1 MSKTFSWRN
10 ISLLEFSGRV
20 FRCGKLSIRG
30 LLLLPLYYL
39 QIIPALPFE
48 LLQFLIYG
56 KRIEKTIISG
66 DPVFILGH
74 YRSGTTFL
82 QKLMASDKRFGF
94 LTNYNALFPNTNLLF
109 GRKMQHFFQLVINAL
124 KIKNPFFH
132 QCIVQLDEPAEE
144 DDYLMNK
151 ASAFSAY
158 WGLIFPKRWR
168 EWLNGSPQFSNQKYS
183 DGWKKE
189 YLTTI
194 KYATFR
200 NHGKQLIL
208 KNPPNTERIRLLIQ
222 MFPKAKFIYI
232 SRNPYHLFYS
242 ARNMWKRA
250 ILNWYSLQKISDEEL
265 DEIVFE
271 HYVYL
276 AGHYNRDK
284 KLIPEGNL
292 LEITYEELKA
302 NPFGTIQKIYSQLGL
317 PDFEVT
323 VNDLLLKIEIEKDYR
338 NFEHQFCDST
348 LKTIEQ
354 RWGQFIDEW
363 NKLSIQA
370 IKLADVK

>member
-1 MSKTFSWRN
+1 MSTRFSWRN
-10 ISLLEFSGRV
+10 IALLEFSGRV
-20 FRCGKLSIRG
+20 FRGGKLSIRG
-30 LLLLPLYYL
+30 WLLLPLYYL

-56 KRIEKTIISG
+56 KRIERAIISE

-82 QKLMASDKRFGF
+82 QKLMTSDKRFGF
-94 LTNYNALFPNTNLLF
+94 LTNYDALFPNSNLLF
-109 GRKMQHFFQLVINAL
+109 GRKMQHFFQLVINAF

-132 QCIVQLDEPAEE
+132 KHLVQLNEPAEE

-151 ASAFSAY
+151 ASAYSAY

-168 EWLNGSPQFSNQKYS
+168 EWLNGSPQFSNQKYCE
-183 DGWKKE
+183 GWRKE

-208 KNPPNTERIRLLIQ
+208 KNPPNTERIRLLTQI
-222 MFPKAKFIYI
+222 FPKAKFIYI
-232 SRNPYHLFYS
+232 SRNPIHLFYS

-250 ILNWYSLQKISDEEL
+250 ILNYYSLQKISDEEL

-276 AGHYNRDK
+276 AGQYHRDK
-284 KLIPEGNL
+284 QIVPEGNL
-292 LEITYEELKA
+292 IEITYEALKTD
-302 NPFGTIQKIYSQLGL
+302 PFGTIQKIYSQLHL

-323 VNDLLLKIEIEKDYR
+323 ASDLMLKIETEKDYR
-338 NFEHQFCDST
+338 NFEYQFCDST
-348 LKTIEQ
+348 FKKIEQ
-354 RWGQFIDEW
+354 RWGQFIDHW
-363 NKLSIQA
+363 NKLSI
-370 IKLADVK
+370 